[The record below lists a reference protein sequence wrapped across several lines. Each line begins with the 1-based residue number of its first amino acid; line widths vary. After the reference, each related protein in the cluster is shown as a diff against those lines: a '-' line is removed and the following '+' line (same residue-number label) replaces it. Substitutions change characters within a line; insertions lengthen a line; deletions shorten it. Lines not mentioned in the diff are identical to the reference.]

1 MYIAQSSSAGQFSV
15 SLDYSSESDVTVDGF
30 SATSQCAY
38 GWSAFGLADITHTV
52 VVTTLDVAMTFE
64 LDHFL

>member
-1 MYIAQSSSAGQFSV
+1 MYIAKSSSAGQFHV
-15 SLDYSSESDVTVDGF
+15 SLDYSGDVAVDGF

-38 GWSAFGLADITHTV
+38 AWSAFTLTSGTHTV
-52 VVTTLDVAMTFE
+52 TVTTWDTGKTFE